1 MAASGGEVALSGGL
15 ALLQQS
21 TCHRTFAPEIGSIG
35 KIAENV
41 YSYIHSIKFGSTIRR
56 TFAHEKLNPR

>member
-35 KIAENV
+35 KNSRKCI
-41 YSYIHSIKFGSTIRR
+41 
-56 TFAHEKLNPR
+56 